1 MEDNIVV
8 ASDKKFDA
16 NKSDAFPQNMKQRGG
31 EHQEGTA
38 VEVSLDGDHQQK
50 SFLPMIKEKEVT
62 FAEDDQREFKMKPLM
77 NFSLTSSDKSLKR
90 DFTEEK
96 SLQRKPVTTST
107 DIKKCQDKSIWS
119 KTLLKDCEA
128 TKLKVGF

>member
-8 ASDKKFDA
+8 TSDKKFDV
-16 NKSDAFPQNMKQRGG
+16 NKSDAFPQNMKQRSG
-31 EHQEGTA
+31 EHQEGAA
-38 VEVSLDGDHQQK
+38 VEVSLDSDHQQK
-50 SFLPMIKEKEVT
+50 SSLPMMKEKEVK

-77 NFSLTSSDKSLKR
+77 NFSLTSSDKSFR
-90 DFTEEK
+90 DFTEGK
-96 SLQRKPVTTST
+96 SLQRKPVATST
-107 DIKKCQDKSIWS
+107 DIRKCDDKSIWS